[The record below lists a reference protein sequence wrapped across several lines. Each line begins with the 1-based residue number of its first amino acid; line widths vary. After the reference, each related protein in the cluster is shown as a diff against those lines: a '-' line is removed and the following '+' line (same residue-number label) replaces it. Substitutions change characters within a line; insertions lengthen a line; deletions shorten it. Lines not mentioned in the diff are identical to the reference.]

1 MTSFPCSI
9 STKYGNSSTTAT
21 PVQITL
27 WQHRKVP
34 SSNQVVRL
42 HGVYDASGTI
52 LGEVSYFLRRA
63 LFNQH
68 CALCDIT
75 HSTFTRRRS
84 WDVCVDGL
92 GIEFQLHHRNDAP
105 SSVTDTTGYSAPC
118 VVSETE
124 NGTFTVLVNSDE
136 LARCKNSP
144 ELLMKLIISSLDDDS
159 ERQIQQ

>member
-1 MTSFPCSI
+1 M
-9 STKYGNSSTTAT
+9 STKYCKSSTTAT
-21 PVQITL
+21 PIQMTL

-52 LGEVSYFLRRA
+52 LGDVSYFLRRA

-84 WDVCVDGL
+84 WDVCVEGL

-105 SSVTDTTGYSAPC
+105 SSVTDATGYAVPC
-118 VVSETE
+118 VISETE
-124 NGTFTVLVNSDE
+124 NGTFTLLVHSE
-136 LARCKNSP
+136 GLTGCKNSP
-144 ELLMKLIISSLDDDS
+144 ELLMQLIISSLDDDS
-159 ERQIQQ
+159 ERQI

>member
-1 MTSFPCSI
+1 M
-9 STKYGNSSTTAT
+9 STKYGKSSTTAT
-21 PVQITL
+21 PIQMTL

-52 LGEVSYFLRRA
+52 LCDVSYFLRRA

-84 WDVCVDGL
+84 WDVCVEGL

-105 SSVTDTTGYSAPC
+105 SSVTDATGYAVPC
-118 VVSETE
+118 VISETE
-124 NGTFTVLVNSDE
+124 NGTFTLLVNSE
-136 LARCKNSP
+136 GLTGCKNSP
-144 ELLMKLIISSLDDDS
+144 ELLMQLIISSLDDDS
-159 ERQIQQ
+159 ERQI

>member
-1 MTSFPCSI
+1 M
-9 STKYGNSSTTAT
+9 
-21 PVQITL
+21 TL

-92 GIEFQLHHRNDAP
+92 GIDFQLHHRNDAP
-105 SSVTDTTGYSAPC
+105 SSVTDATGYAAPC
-118 VVSETE
+118 VISETE
-124 NGTFTVLVNSDE
+124 NGTFTLLVNSNE
-136 LARCKNSP
+136 LNSCGHSP
-144 ELLMKLIISSLDDDS
+144 EQLMNLIFAKITDKT
-159 ERQIQQ
+159 EG

>member
-1 MTSFPCSI
+1 M
-9 STKYGNSSTTAT
+9 
-21 PVQITL
+21 TL

-52 LGEVSYFLRRA
+52 LGDVSYFLRRA

-84 WDVCVDGL
+84 WDVCVEGL

-105 SSVTDTTGYSAPC
+105 SSVTDATGYAVPRAIC
-118 VVSETE
+118 GTE
-124 NGTFTVLVNSDE
+124 NGTFTFFVNSE
-136 LARCKNSP
+136 GLTGCKNSP
-144 ELLMKLIISSLDDDS
+144 ELLMQLIISSLDDDS
-159 ERQIQQ
+159 ERQI

>member
-1 MTSFPCSI
+1 MTSFPCSM
-9 STKYGNSSTTAT
+9 STKYGKSSTTAT
-21 PVQITL
+21 PIQMTL
-27 WQHRKVP
+27 WQNRKVP

-52 LGEVSYFLRRA
+52 LGDVSYFLRRA

-84 WDVCVDGL
+84 WDVCVEGL

-105 SSVTDTTGYSAPC
+105 SSVTDATGYAVPC
-118 VVSETE
+118 VISETE
-124 NGTFTVLVNSDE
+124 NGTFTLLVNSE
-136 LARCKNSP
+136 GLTGCKNSP
-144 ELLMKLIISSLDDDS
+144 ELLMQLIISSLDDDS
-159 ERQIQQ
+159 ERQI